1 MPTRIAPIG
10 TYRVF
15 KPIRD
20 LQQRNL
26 ARLNVARNYGYV
38 HSAAEVLQQARFM
51 TGDVDSI
58 PEKLFP
64 MIATVDADAPRL
76 AARHFRPDVYLV
88 EISSRKAFKDASGW
102 YLQANLLQDKDHDAE
117 VVNIT
122 DKPLKDYMT
131 QITDLLGAK
140 RVCFVTHIDAV
151 AADGSTLP
159 FRSSLIEAVT
169 KIAGD
174 LGVPVI
180 DPTELLE
187 YYEQRD
193 LLDRDGEDLNHYRAD
208 ATAIVG
214 DFYLQKLKDLGWFK
228 AAAA

>member
-1 MPTRIAPIG
+1 MLTRIAPIG

-15 KPIRD
+15 KPVRD

-38 HSAAEVLQQARFM
+38 HSAAEALQQARFM
-51 TGDVDSI
+51 TGDIDSI
-58 PEKLFP
+58 PKKLFP

-102 YLQANLLQDKDHDAE
+102 YLQANLLKDKKHDAE

-122 DKPLKDYMT
+122 NRPLKDYMK
-131 QITDLLGAK
+131 QITDLLGAD
-140 RVCFVTHIDAV
+140 RVCFVTHINAV
-151 AADGSTLP
+151 GTNGETLP

-169 KIAGD
+169 KIAAD
-174 LGVPVI
+174 LDVPVI

-187 YYEQRD
+187 SHAQRN
-193 LLDRDGEDLNHYRAD
+193 LLDRDGEDLNHYHAD
-208 ATAIVG
+208 ATAIIG
-214 DFYLQKLKDLGWFK
+214 DFYLQKLKALGWSK
-228 AAAA
+228 ATAA